1 VDAFSPERVAHVA
14 LSQGVVTALRRAIIL
29 GELPAG
35 LHLEEPALA
44 EKFGV
49 SRIPIREALGRLAHE
64 GLIRLEPR
72 RGAFVTGATEDDI
85 YDLYELRSLLEA
97 HAVRR
102 AAARIGQEDLRRLQ
116 GFVDQM
122 RVALRHRRP
131 QDIAVADMHFH
142 QQVVVSA
149 GSRRLVSVWEQIA
162 GLVGAMLSIADAY
175 LANMTEPV
183 ESHQRIIDALARQ
196 DQDEAERLIRAH
208 LELAPTYVCDAMRA
222 VRQAADGRAERM
234 AT

>member
-1 VDAFSPERVAHVA
+1 LDTFAPARVAHVA

-49 SRIPIREALGRLAHE
+49 SRIPIREALSRLAHE

-72 RGAFVTGATEDDI
+72 RGAFVIGAAEEDI
-85 YDLYELRSLLEA
+85 YDLYELRALLEA

-102 AAARIGQEDLRRLQ
+102 AAGRIDQEQIRRLQ
-116 GFVDQM
+116 AFVDQM

-142 QQVVVSA
+142 QHVVVSA
-149 GSRRLVSVWEQIA
+149 GSRRLLTMWEQIA
-162 GLVGAMLSIADAY
+162 GLVGAMLSIADMY

-183 ESHQRIIDALARQ
+183 ESHQLIIDALTRQ
-196 DQDEAERLIRAH
+196 DQDEAERLVRAH
-208 LELAPTYVCDAMRA
+208 LERAPTHVCEAMRA
-222 VRQAADGRAERM
+222 VRQAAEARVDRI